1 MKKLLSIAMAS
12 LAVAALADPP
22 ANTASPTIGVTA
34 ITVTQKNTIVAV
46 PFKSLA
52 DGGNIAVTDLVATNN
67 LSVGDWLYVFD
78 GTSYSAW
85 SLTAEGWVATASAST
100 TGGVTDAV
108 ANDAKK
114 YVAAPGAIWLVLK
127 DAPKPSK
134 TVYIYG
140 NFDNPPTS
148 VSLSQG
154 IASYLL
160 ANPLQKVAAVS
171 VTPTK
176 KDAVVIP
183 TDDGQDKYTY
193 TQLRGQPESIG
204 WYKNGVKYDAL
215 PEIPVGQG
223 FWYIRNTADPVTIT
237 WQ

>member
-12 LAVAALADPP
+12 LAVAAFADPP

-100 TGGVTDAV
+100 SGGVTDAV

-134 TVYIYG
+134 TVYIWE
-140 NFDNPPTS
+140 
-148 VSLSQG
+148 L
-154 IASYLL
+154 
-160 ANPLQKVAAVS
+160 
-171 VTPTK
+171 
-176 KDAVVIP
+176 
-183 TDDGQDKYTY
+183 
-193 TQLRGQPESIG
+193 
-204 WYKNGVKYDAL
+204 
-215 PEIPVGQG
+215 
-223 FWYIRNTADPVTIT
+223 
-237 WQ
+237 